1 LASKVHHPSLSH
13 APLDTHHFSNQH
25 HPASVSLTARQ
36 PVSSASCFPSTD
48 LPNQPHQA
56 TSEASEWSS
65 GGAATLCRW
74 ISYLLHVG
82 LLYKGETF
90 IPLFVCFRHQPS
102 RWEIAF
108 LLWDKMLFMN
118 LIRSIY
124 FYQPYYWS
132 TWGREALPS
141 SMDVTVLLHFFFGR
155 IQVTLHILILYCWTH
170 LQVFIFSFLQF
181 GLATCHLNGY
191 HYWLAEFG
199 WTFTLDLCSC
209 ILVHMH

>member
-1 LASKVHHPSLSH
+1 LASKVLHHPSLSH

-90 IPLFVCFRHQPS
+90 ILLFVSGTNHPDEKLHSFC
-102 RWEIAF
+102 EI
-108 LLWDKMLFMN
+108 
-118 LIRSIY
+118 RCYS
-124 FYQPYYWS
+124 
-132 TWGREALPS
+132 
-141 SMDVTVLLHFFFGR
+141 
-155 IQVTLHILILYCWTH
+155 
-170 LQVFIFSFLQF
+170 
-181 GLATCHLNGY
+181 
-191 HYWLAEFG
+191 
-199 WTFTLDLCSC
+199 
-209 ILVHMH
+209 